1 MNVATR
7 NAIEP
12 LIRRKIFPTEEDA
25 VQTLV
30 REYVLRQIAK
40 LQRGIAQFE
49 KKYGMGFE
57 QFESYLHERSKLLS
71 DIEQADQRKT
81 LGQAI
86 MREEDDWLD
95 WKAQKEFLDSWLGL
109 RQELNS

>member
-1 MNVATR
+1 MNVSIR
-7 NAIEP
+7 NAVEP
-12 LIRRKIFPTEEDA
+12 LVSRKIFSTEEDA

-40 LQRGIAQFE
+40 LQRGTAQFE
-49 KKYGMGFE
+49 KKYGMRFE
-57 QFESYLHERSKLLS
+57 QFENYLHERSKLLS
-71 DIEQADQRKT
+71 GIEQADQRKI

-95 WKAQKEFLDSWLGL
+95 WKTQKEFLDSWLGL